1 MFDTCCEEVQMEK
14 RDVAPMGSLMMDSVK
29 MLCDLCQIL
38 NSIETIV
45 FGKTDHMTDKPE
57 VPECLQNRARMSC
70 DLALTC
76 IGKAK
81 HIFEGLQ

>member
-1 MFDTCCEEVQMEK
+1 MFDVCCEEKPIEK
-14 RDVAPMGSLMMDSVK
+14 REEAPMGSLMMDSVK
-29 MLCDLCQIL
+29 MMFDLCLVL
-38 NSIETIV
+38 NSIEQIV
-45 FGKTDHMTDKPE
+45 FGKNDHVSDKPD
-57 VPECLQNRARMSC
+57 VPECLQNRAKMTC